1 MPDFESDKGSGRDFE
16 YDPTVPE
23 FQENPFPLFQRL
35 RDDFPAYYN
44 ERLRFWAL
52 SRYDDVLSAA
62 ADWKLFGNR
71 VALYPEMESEPTELM
86 PRWMMD
92 FGLFYMDPPRHDR
105 LRALVS
111 KAFTP
116 TRVAAL
122 EPVVRSLARDLL
134 GRVADTGRCEIVH
147 EFAAPLATQVIGA
160 LLGVPTEDRW
170 QFRLWAEKIEQRDP
184 TIPVAIAEREQ
195 VDTVEAIRIYMR
207 ALVAERRARPQDD
220 LLSALIA
227 AEVDGEQLDDEQ
239 VVNMGYQLMVAGNDT
254 TAAMISNGTQ
264 RLAEH
269 PDQRKRLLADASLM
283 PNAVEEMVRYDS
295 PTVQSPPRITT
306 REVEIHGRR
315 IPKGEPVVLIWM
327 AANHDERRYPDP
339 SRFDVTRKLGR
350 HMGFGHGLHFCIG
363 ASLARLE
370 GRVAFDE
377 LLRVMP
383 DFSIQGQALRWASV
397 WLRPIGS
404 LTVEFDERRAREAL
418 RR

>member
-1 MPDFESDKGSGRDFE
+1 MPEFE
-16 YDPTVPE
+16 YDPTAPD
-23 FQENPFPLFQRL
+23 FQIDPLPLFQTL
-35 RDDFPAYYN
+35 RDEHPAYYN

-52 SRYDDVLSAA
+52 SRYDDVLTAA
-62 ADWKLFGNR
+62 SDWELFGNS
-71 VALYPEMESEPTELM
+71 VSLYPESEQEPTELM

-116 TRVAAL
+116 TRTAEL
-122 EPVVRSLARDLL
+122 EPVVRELARGLL
-134 GRVADTGRCEIVH
+134 RKIAEKGSCEIVH
-147 EFAAPLATQVIGA
+147 DFAAPLATQVIGA

-184 TIPVAIAEREQ
+184 SISREVAEKEQAET
-195 VDTVEAIRIYMR
+195 VDAVRGYMGE
-207 ALVAERRARPQDD
+207 LVRERRARPQDD

-227 AEVDGEQLDDEQ
+227 AEIEGERLDDDQ
-239 VVNMGYQLMVAGNDT
+239 VVNMGYQFMIAGNDT
-254 TAAMISNGTQ
+254 TAAMISNGTL
-264 RLAEH
+264 RLAEN
-269 PDQRKRLLADASLM
+269 PDQRRRLLDAPSLM
-283 PNAVEEMVRYDS
+283 PNAVEEMTRYDS

-327 AANHDERRYPDP
+327 AANHDDRRYSDP
-339 SRFDVTRKLGR
+339 GRFDIMRKLGR

-363 ASLARLE
+363 ANLARLE

-377 LLRVMP
+377 LLAAMP
-383 DFSIQGQALRWASV
+383 DYAIEGEALRWASI

-404 LTVEFDERRAREAL
+404 LEVAFDSEHAL
-418 RR
+418 AALDI

>member
-1 MPDFESDKGSGRDFE
+1 MSFE
-16 YDPTVPE
+16 YDPTAQD
-23 FQENPFPLFQRL
+23 FQVDPFPLFRTL
-35 RDDFPAYYN
+35 RDEHPAYYN

-62 ADWKLFGNR
+62 ADWQLFGNS
-71 VALYPEMESEPTELM
+71 VSLYPESDEEPTELM

-116 TRVAAL
+116 TRTSSL
-122 EPVVRSLARDLL
+122 EPVVRDLARGLL
-134 GRVADTGRCEIVH
+134 RGIAEKGRCEIVH
-147 EFAAPLATQVIGA
+147 DFAAPLATQVIGA

-184 TIPVAIAEREQ
+184 TIPIDVAAREQ
-195 VDTVEAIRIYMR
+195 AETVDAIRAYMR
-207 ALVAERRARPQDD
+207 ELVKERRSRPQDD
-220 LLSALIA
+220 LLSALLA
-227 AEVDGEQLDDEQ
+227 AEVEGVRLDDEQ

-254 TAAMISNGTQ
+254 TAAMIANGAL
-264 RLAEH
+264 RLAEN
-269 PDQRKRLLADASLM
+269 PDERRLLLEDRSLL
-283 PNAVEEMVRYDS
+283 PNAVEEMTRYDS

-306 REVEIHGRR
+306 REVEIHGRL
-315 IPKGEPVVLIWM
+315 IPKGAPVVLVWM

-339 SRFDVTRKLGR
+339 GRFDVRRNLGR

-363 ASLARLE
+363 ANLARLE

-377 LLRVMP
+377 LLRGMP
-383 DFSIQGQALRWASV
+383 EFAIEGDVIRWASV

-404 LTVEFDERRAREAL
+404 LPIAFDADVAIRSL
-418 RR
+418 GD